1 LLALKLKSLG
11 DAEAFLYPQD
21 SVCRYNPSYSH
32 LRWIN
37 MPEQDVV
44 MVMTNAPDLL
54 LAKRI
59 AHVLIEE
66 QLAACVN
73 IGTPM
78 LSVYSWKGEIEGA
91 EEIPM
96 IIKTTANKQQ
106 AMIERLVELHPYDV
120 PEAVVLPA
128 VGGYGPYLDWL
139 RSLTAGT
146 RT

>member
-1 LLALKLKSLG
+1 
-11 DAEAFLYPQD
+11 
-21 SVCRYNPSYSH
+21 
-32 LRWIN
+32 

-91 EEIPM
+91 
-96 IIKTTANKQQ
+96 
-106 AMIERLVELHPYDV
+106 
-120 PEAVVLPA
+120 
-128 VGGYGPYLDWL
+128 
-139 RSLTAGT
+139 
-146 RT
+146 

>member
-1 LLALKLKSLG
+1 MLALKLKSLG
-11 DAEAFLYPQD
+11 ITEAFLYPQD
-21 SVCRYNPSYSH
+21 SVCRYNRGYSH
-32 LRWIN
+32 LRRIK

-59 AHVLIEE
+59 AHLLIEE

-96 IIKTTANKQQ
+96 IIKTTTNKQH

-120 PEAVVLPA
+120 PEAVVLP
-128 VGGYGPYLDWL
+128 VVDGYGPYLDWV

-146 RT
+146 RP

>member
-1 LLALKLKSLG
+1 
-11 DAEAFLYPQD
+11 
-21 SVCRYNPSYSH
+21 
-32 LRWIN
+32 

-59 AHVLIEE
+59 AHLLIEE

-96 IIKTTANKQQ
+96 IIKTTVIKQQ

-120 PEAVVLPA
+120 PEAVVLP
-128 VGGYGPYLDWL
+128 VVDGYGPYLDWV
-139 RSLTAGT
+139 RSLTSGT

>member
-1 LLALKLKSLG
+1 
-11 DAEAFLYPQD
+11 
-21 SVCRYNPSYSH
+21 
-32 LRWIN
+32 

-96 IIKTTANKQQ
+96 IIKTT
-106 AMIERLVELHPYDV
+106 
-120 PEAVVLPA
+120 
-128 VGGYGPYLDWL
+128 VGGYGPYLDWV

>member
-1 LLALKLKSLG
+1 MQEH
-11 DAEAFLYPQD
+11 D
-21 SVCRYNPSYSH
+21 
-32 LRWIN
+32 I
-37 MPEQDVV
+37 V

-73 IGTPM
+73 IMPPM
-78 LSVYSWKGEIEGA
+78 LSVYGWEGEIQGT

-106 AMIERLVELHPYDV
+106 AMIDRLVSLHPYEV
-120 PEAVVLPA
+120 PEAIVIPVL
-128 VGGYGPYLDWL
+128 GGHMPYLNWV
-139 RSLTAGT
+139 RSLTSGSQS
-146 RT
+146 